1 MYCSMSLALIPNNG
15 QGKLSVKN
23 PCSILTASMMIFWM
37 TCLLG
42 RLRRWLKRRQA
53 KSVWRPSS
61 REMSSLEKV
70 KPGMRPRFLSQKM
83 DANDPEKKIPS
94 TAAKATRRSAN
105 VEFLSAIQ
113 RRAHSAFA
121 LIQGTRRQY
130 EMCKTGKYWFRWHRR
145 GKCVGQFL

>member
-1 MYCSMSLALIPNNG
+1 MSFALIPNNG

-23 PCSILTASMMIFWM
+23 PCSILTASVMISSM
-37 TCLLG
+37 TCLEG

-61 REMSSLEKV
+61 LEMSSLENV
-70 KPGMRPRFLSQKM
+70 NPGMRPRFLSQKM
-83 DANDPEKKIPS
+83 EANDPEKKIPS

-121 LIQGTRRQY
+121 LMQGTTRVSQWAGMWR
-130 EMCKTGKYWFRWHRR
+130 YWFRWHQR
-145 GKCVGQFL
+145 GRCVEQVL